1 MYFKSTRASSIAY
14 QSLHSSIKET
24 NWLIY
29 EGICVLF
36 FLVSLNI
43 YYWEKLTFSKLVGK
57 VNISERKIED
67 LH

>member
-14 QSLHSSIKET
+14 QLLHSSIKET

-43 YYWEKLTFSKLVGK
+43 YY
-57 VNISERKIED
+57 
-67 LH
+67 